1 MVKRYSSTNNRK
13 EDTAMTKKAYMKP
26 TMQTVALKQRA
37 AVLVGSPDVYGM
49 NKNLIEDEEV
59 LFGW

>member
-1 MVKRYSSTNNRK
+1 MI
-13 EDTAMTKKAYMKP
+13 KKAYMKP

-59 LFGW
+59 LCGW

>member
-1 MVKRYSSTNNRK
+1 
-13 EDTAMTKKAYMKP
+13 MTKKAYMKP

-37 AVLVGSPDVYGM
+37 TILAGSPDVYGM

>member
-1 MVKRYSSTNNRK
+1 MI
-13 EDTAMTKKAYMKP
+13 KKAYMKP
-26 TMQTVALKQRA
+26 TMQTVALKQHA
-37 AVLVGSPDVYGM
+37 AVLVGSLDENGM

>member
-1 MVKRYSSTNNRK
+1 
-13 EDTAMTKKAYMKP
+13 MKP

>member
-1 MVKRYSSTNNRK
+1 
-13 EDTAMTKKAYMKP
+13 MTKKTYMKP

-37 AVLVGSPDVYGM
+37 TILAGSPDVYGM

-59 LFGW
+59 IEGW